1 MRPKKKKNTHHE
13 NGLFGNF
20 SLKRG
25 NDDVNVDI
33 VNDMNCNDKKKTQT
47 EKGKFQL
54 TCVRDV
60 TPFCSNV
67 RARAG
72 YIFSFL
78 FFCQKKKIWF
88 SFHVA
93 LFTVEKSGDTGA

>member
-33 VNDMNCNDKKKTQT
+33 VNDMNCNDKKKTPDREGQISADMRAGCDPILF
-47 EKGKFQL
+47 E
-54 TCVRDV
+54 C
-60 TPFCSNV
+60 V
-67 RARAG
+67 RARWI
-72 YIFSFL
+72 YFFFSFL
-78 FFCQKKKIWF
+78 LPEKKDLVLF
-88 SFHVA
+88 SCRSIYRRA
-93 LFTVEKSGDTGA
+93 EW